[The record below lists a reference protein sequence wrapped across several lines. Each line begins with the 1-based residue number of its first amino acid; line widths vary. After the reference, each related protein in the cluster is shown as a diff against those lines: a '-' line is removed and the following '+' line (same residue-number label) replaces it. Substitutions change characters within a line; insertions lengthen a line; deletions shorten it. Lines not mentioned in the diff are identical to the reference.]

1 MIKDLMNLANRLDS
15 KGLTKEADV
24 LDLLIKKIAKQDDIN
39 LEDLDVDY
47 ERPTAA
53 SGYEQLSDMPGT
65 VQWVDGPVDE
75 AWLHKTFSY
84 YKKNFPSYMWP
95 QLAGD
100 FEVMLSGERF
110 DPDVVSNYRNR
121 DGTGIVS
128 RQTVEALVAALHGGL
143 AL

>member
-1 MIKDLMNLANRLDS
+1 MTPARRQ
-15 KGLTKEADV
+15 V
-24 LDLLIKKIAKQDDIN
+24 RQLIREELSRALREGFYDDD
-39 LEDLDVDY
+39 EPEYDPS
-47 ERPTAA
+47 EEGT
-53 SGYEQLSDMPGT
+53 GYEYLSKMPGT
-65 VQWVDGPVDE
+65 IDWVDGPVDE
-75 AWLHKTFSY
+75 TWLHKTFSY

-128 RQTVEALVAALHGGL
+128 RQTVEALVAALHGGR
-143 AL
+143 

>member
-1 MIKDLMNLANRLDS
+1 MTPARRQ
-15 KGLTKEADV
+15 V
-24 LDLLIKKIAKQDDIN
+24 RQLIREELSRALREGFYDDD
-39 LEDLDVDY
+39 EPEYDPS
-47 ERPTAA
+47 EEGT
-53 SGYEQLSDMPGT
+53 GYEYLSKMPGT
-65 VQWVDGPVDE
+65 IDWVDGPVDE

-128 RQTVEALVAALHGGL
+128 RQTVEALVAALHGGR
-143 AL
+143 

>member
-1 MIKDLMNLANRLDS
+1 MTPTRRQ
-15 KGLTKEADV
+15 V
-24 LDLLIKKIAKQDDIN
+24 RQLIREELSRALREGFYDDD
-39 LEDLDVDY
+39 EPEYDPS
-47 ERPTAA
+47 EEGT
-53 SGYEQLSDMPGT
+53 GYEYLSKMPGT
-65 VQWVDGPVDE
+65 IDWVDGPVDE

-128 RQTVEALVAALHGGL
+128 RQTVEALVAALHGGR
-143 AL
+143 